1 MVKYVFVNVCVNK
14 RGFMSSNERLKKYV
28 KNKKKLGFKRVSFFV
43 EEKVWKYFKKR
54 SDNLSAND
62 YLKKLLDFK

>member
-1 MVKYVFVNVCVNK
+1 MCKHMCKQKGV
-14 RGFMSSNERLKKYV
+14 RMSANERLKRYV

-43 EEKVWKYFKKR
+43 DEKVWKYFKKK
-54 SDNLSAND
+54 SGNLSAND